1 MSDASG
7 PTGDST
13 STDPGTAVGRPPYQP
28 PRWAWWV
35 VGAVVP
41 LIGVLATVLAQTQR
55 AGSAGAPPVQGA
67 PSAASSTTS
76 AAPAAPPASAT
87 SPSPASPS
95 PSPPVSAPSPTRAPT
110 RAPATTQPARQSK
123 APAPPARQDDGGAV
137 APPVGSLVRIVNG
150 HSGLCLAVP
159 GASTEVVDLNQFG
172 CGPYADHFWRLQA
185 AGTDGAGRTRYRI
198 VNGNSGYCA
207 AVPGA
212 SKDAAVH
219 VNQFPCGDYPDHFW
233 RVEYQKRDSG
243 GRPLHR
249 IVNANS
255 GLCLAVPGAAA
266 HETAPVDQGP
276 CGPYADRLWRFGQE

>member
-1 MSDASG
+1 M
-7 PTGDST
+7 
-13 STDPGTAVGRPPYQP
+13 
-28 PRWAWWV
+28 
-35 VGAVVP
+35 
-41 LIGVLATVLAQTQR
+41 
-55 AGSAGAPPVQGA
+55 
-67 PSAASSTTS
+67 
-76 AAPAAPPASAT
+76 
-87 SPSPASPS
+87 
-95 PSPPVSAPSPTRAPT
+95 
-110 RAPATTQPARQSK
+110 
-123 APAPPARQDDGGAV
+123 